1 MVWGLGSV
9 AVKYRLE
16 KHHKFRA
23 QPLNEITG
31 PEWHKY
37 VDVNYA
43 HAHRNV
49 ACFVSPASPP

>member
-37 VDVNYA
+37 VDVNYV
-43 HAHRNV
+43 HTHTHTET
-49 ACFVSPASPP
+49 